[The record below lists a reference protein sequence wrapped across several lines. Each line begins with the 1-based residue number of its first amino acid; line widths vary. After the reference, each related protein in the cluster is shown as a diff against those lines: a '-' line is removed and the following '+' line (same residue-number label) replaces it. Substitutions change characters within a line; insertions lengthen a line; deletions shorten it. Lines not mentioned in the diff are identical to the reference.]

1 MSDTYPVNKG
11 SDLEFSFNWP
21 DGSGGNANLTGYTA
35 VAFDVNA
42 LISANTTVTLT
53 TPSTGLITVRI
64 EWSDLIKTQ
73 SPLGFRVQISLGTVQ
88 KSTNELF
95 VVYT

>member
-1 MSDTYPVNKG
+1 MSSTFPVNKG

-35 VAFDVNA
+35 EAFGVNS
-42 LISANTTVTLT
+42 LLFANTTVTLT
-53 TPSTGLITVRI
+53 TPATGLITVHI
-64 EWSDLIKTQ
+64 EWSDLINTQ
-73 SPLGFRVQISLGTVQ
+73 SPLGFRVKISLGTVD
-88 KSTNELF
+88 KTTNELF